1 MEKSEITILPLKGLG
16 NLRFGQTIDQI
27 TQGLGE
33 ADELDQLEEPD
44 FESVVLNYHSD
55 QFSLFFEGLRMS
67 HLACIET
74 QNQDAKLYDVE
85 VFKLSKKEI
94 ITLMTEN
101 GFTKTDSEKE
111 EGEERLTFEEA
122 MVDFFFEK
130 EKLIAVSWGVL
141 LDREGKVEQ
150 L

>member
-1 MEKSEITILPLKGLG
+1 MKNNEIVILPLKGLG
-16 NLRFGQTIDQI
+16 NLSFGQTIDQI
-27 TQGLGE
+27 TQELGE
-33 ADELDQLEEPD
+33 ADELEQLEEPD

-55 QFSLFFEGLRMS
+55 QFSLFFEGLGIS
-67 HLACIET
+67 HLAYIQT
-74 QNQDAKLYDVE
+74 QNKDAMLYGAE

-94 ITLMTEN
+94 DALMAKN
-101 GFTKTDSEKE
+101 GFTKTDSDKE

-130 EKLIAVSWGVL
+130 EKLIAISWGVL
-141 LDREGKVEQ
+141 LDREGNIEA